1 MDRDALARW
10 MDGVGLES
18 GPIEAPRQL
27 EGGTQNVMLRFRRGA
42 RGIRAAP
49 RAAQPGDG
57 RQPHD
62 AAGGAAAGGLAGT
75 DVPHPRLVALCDDP
89 GVLGGVFYLMEV
101 VEGFNAITMMP
112 QPHAGD
118 PAIRHGM
125 GLALVDG
132 IARLAKVDH
141 VAVGLGDFGRTDNF
155 LERQAGRW
163 RSQLE
168 GYRQYAGW
176 LGPQVLP
183 GIEAVAA
190 WLEAQSPPIS
200 PPA

>member
-1 MDRDALARW
+1 MRREARLLA
-10 MDGVGLES
+10 
-18 GPIEAPRQL
+18 A
-27 EGGTQNVMLRFRRGA
+27 
-42 RGIRAAP
+42 
-49 RAAQPGDG
+49 
-57 RQPHD
+57 
-62 AAGGAAAGGLAGT
+62 LAGT

-101 VEGFNAITMMP
+101 VEGFNAITVMP

-132 IARLAKVDH
+132 IARLARVDH
-141 VAVGLGDFGRTDNF
+141 VAVGLGDFGETDGF

-176 LGPQVLP
+176 PGPQVLP
-183 GIEAVAA
+183 GVEAVAG
-190 WLEAQSPPIS
+190 WLDAHIPATS